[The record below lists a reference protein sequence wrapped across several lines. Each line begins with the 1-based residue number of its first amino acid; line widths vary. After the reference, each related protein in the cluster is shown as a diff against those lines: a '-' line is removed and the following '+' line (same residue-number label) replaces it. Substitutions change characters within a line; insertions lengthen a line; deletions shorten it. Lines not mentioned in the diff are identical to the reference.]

1 MKKLKVTVGEL
12 YNIEQSILAADV
24 MKMMFSR
31 KGSLCLL
38 RNMKKMESELEEF
51 KSKRTELIKEYS
63 NGNDSISPE
72 SERWGEFVTPYNE
85 LASVE
90 VSVEINTIAIDDL
103 PEQITP
109 VVCGLLECMINDSEE
124 EKED

>member
-72 SERWGEFVTPYNE
+72 SERWSEFVTAYNE

-90 VSVEINTIAIDDL
+90 ASVEINTIALKLVSLKVRKTVLIEL
-103 PEQITP
+103 TVKYEGMKYHIWY
-109 VVCGLLECMINDSEE
+109 
-124 EKED
+124 